1 MISLD
6 WSWFYN
12 IILTTLV
19 SSIVA
24 IVLDRFFLNT
34 YKLPKTDENLC
45 GEFYWKFRDY
55 LQAKGELG
63 DPTGGY
69 SIKQEE

>member
-24 IVLDRFFLNT
+24 IVLDRFVLNQ
-34 YKLPKTDENLC
+34 YKQPETPKGIC

-55 LQAKGELG
+55 LQAQGELS

-69 SIKQEE
+69 QSE